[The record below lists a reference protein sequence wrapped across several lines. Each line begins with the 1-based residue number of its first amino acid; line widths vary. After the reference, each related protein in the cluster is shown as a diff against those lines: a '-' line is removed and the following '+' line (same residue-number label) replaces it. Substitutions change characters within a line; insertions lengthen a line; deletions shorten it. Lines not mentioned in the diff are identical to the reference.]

1 MARIRASQEDD
12 GGEGYFASV
21 SDLMVG
27 VLFVF
32 ILMLT
37 VFALNFRDEQAQMVE
52 RDKYEAKVSEA
63 EQEKRNAKLAQEEA
77 TAQKRLATQERER
90 ADQQERIAKEQERIA
105 KEQERIAKAKERIAK
120 EQERI
125 AKEKELEKERFR
137 NLLAQARAQLQRDIE
152 DRTAARNRLLMSL
165 EQELVSR
172 GVKVQVDQQSGILR
186 LSGDLLFGTGTA
198 VLSAGAR
205 QTVQAL
211 AEVMTRILPCYA
223 SGAPANG
230 CSGREAILETVLVEG
245 HTDRQRF
252 GSLDRLASQDQND
265 RLSAERSLSVFLEL
279 RRSQPAMDALRNT
292 DQQPLLGVS
301 GYGERRPLP
310 DTPCAGKDDCGADRR
325 IDLRFVPSARPS
337 TELEKIREEI
347 SRALG
352 LDR

>member
-37 VFALNFRDEQAQMVE
+37 VFALNFRDAEQAQMVE
-52 RDKYEAKVSEA
+52 RQKYEEAVRDAERAKQAALVA
-63 EQEKRNAKLAQEEA
+63 QARADAQERRAAEA
-77 TAQKRLATQERER
+77 QER
-90 ADQQERIAKEQERIA
+90 ADRQERIAKDAQEDA
-105 KEQERIAKAKERIAK
+105 KRESKRASQ
-120 EQERI
+120 Q
-125 AKEKELEKERFR
+125 
-137 NLLAQARAQLQRDIE
+137 QARADEEEFKNERLRDLLRQAMAKLQRDIE

-172 GVKVQVDQQSGILR
+172 GVKVQVDQRSGILR
-186 LSGDLLFGTGTA
+186 LSGDLLFGTGSA

-211 AEVMTRILPCYA
+211 AEIMTRILPCYA
-223 SGAPANG
+223 SGTSANG
-230 CSGREAILETVLVEG
+230 CAEREAILETVLVEG

-252 GSLDRLASQDQND
+252 GALDRLASQDQND

-279 RRSQPAMDALRNT
+279 RRSQPALDGLRNT

-310 DTPCAGKDDCGADRR
+310 DTPCASKDDCGADRR
-325 IDLRFVPSARPS
+325 IDLRFVLSARSS

-352 LDR
+352 PAR

>member
-1 MARIRASQEDD
+1 MAGIRASQEED

-37 VFALNFRDEQAQMVE
+37 VFALNFRDAEQAQMVE
-52 RDKYEAKVSEA
+52 RQKYEEAVRDAERARQAA
-63 EQEKRNAKLAQEEA
+63 EQ
-77 TAQKRLATQERER
+77 
-90 ADQQERIAKEQERIA
+90 
-105 KEQERIAKAKERIAK
+105 
-120 EQERI
+120 
-125 AKEKELEKERFR
+125 
-137 NLLAQARAQLQRDIE
+137 AQARADAQARLAKQAQDRADEQEHAAQVAQEDAKRESQRASQQQARADEKESENERLRDLLRQAMAQLQRDIE
-152 DRTAARNRLLMSL
+152 DRTAARNRLLTNL

-172 GVKVQVDQQSGILR
+172 GVKVQVDQRSGILR
-186 LSGDLLFGTGTA
+186 LSGDLLFGTGSA

-211 AEVMTRILPCYA
+211 AEIMTRILPCYA
-223 SGAPANG
+223 SGTLASG
-230 CSGREAILETVLVEG
+230 CAEREAILETVLVEG

-252 GSLDRLASQDQND
+252 GALDRLASQDQND

-279 RRSQPAMDALRNT
+279 RRSQPALDGLRNT

-310 DTPCAGKDDCGADRR
+310 DTPCASKDDCGADRR
-325 IDLRFVPSARPS
+325 IDLRFVLSARSS

-352 LDR
+352 PAR

>member
-1 MARIRASQEDD
+1 
-12 GGEGYFASV
+12 
-21 SDLMVG
+21 
-27 VLFVF
+27 
-32 ILMLT
+32 
-37 VFALNFRDEQAQMVE
+37 
-52 RDKYEAKVSEA
+52 
-63 EQEKRNAKLAQEEA
+63 
-77 TAQKRLATQERER
+77 
-90 ADQQERIAKEQERIA
+90 
-105 KEQERIAKAKERIAK
+105 
-120 EQERI
+120 
-125 AKEKELEKERFR
+125 
-137 NLLAQARAQLQRDIE
+137 
-152 DRTAARNRLLMSL
+152 
-165 EQELVSR
+165 
-172 GVKVQVDQQSGILR
+172 
-186 LSGDLLFGTGTA
+186 
-198 VLSAGAR
+198 
-205 QTVQAL
+205 
-211 AEVMTRILPCYA
+211 MTRILPCYA

-230 CSGREAILETVLVEG
+230 CSEREAILETVLVEG

-325 IDLRFVPSARPS
+325 IDLRFVLSARSS